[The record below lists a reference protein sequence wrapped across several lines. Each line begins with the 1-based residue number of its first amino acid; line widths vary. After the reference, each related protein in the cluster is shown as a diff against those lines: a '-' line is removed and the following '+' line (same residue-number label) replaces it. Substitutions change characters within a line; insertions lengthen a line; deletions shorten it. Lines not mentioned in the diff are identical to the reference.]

1 MSGELIQRLIRRAI
15 VLGLTVAVIG
25 VGVVTVQAAAQ
36 WRADAAPIDTA
47 PVSMDTIAGDASYE
61 MDRTTQLSSQ
71 LDDLTSQLTDLGA
84 AVSTANDSIAGDA
97 SHAQKLQQ
105 QLSDTKARLT
115 TLQKQLKAA
124 QSRLDALNAA
134 AARQA
139 AINAAAAR
147 PPAASTSSHESEHE
161 GGHDD

>member
-1 MSGELIQRLIRRAI
+1 MSGELIQRVIRRVV

-25 VGVVTVQAAAQ
+25 VGVATVQVAAQ
-36 WRADAAPIDTA
+36 WRADSAPIDTA

-61 MDRTTQLSSQ
+61 IDRTTQLSGQLDTVASQ
-71 LDDLTSQLTDLGA
+71 LADLEA
-84 AVSTANDSIAGDA
+84 AVSTASDGIAGDA
-97 SHAQKLQQ
+97 DHAKALQQ

-115 TLQKQLKAA
+115 ALQRQLKAA
-124 QSRLDALNAA
+124 QKRLNALNAA

-147 PPAASTSSHESEHE
+147 STTTTTASTGGEHE

>member
-1 MSGELIQRLIRRAI
+1 MSGELIQRVIRRVI

-25 VGVVTVQAAAQ
+25 VGVATVQVAAQ

-47 PVSMDTIAGDASYE
+47 PVGMDTIAGDASSE
-61 MDRTTQLSSQ
+61 MDRTTQLSNQLDGVASQ
-71 LDDLTSQLTDLGA
+71 LADLGA
-84 AVSTANDSIAGDA
+84 AVSAANDSIAGDA
-97 SHAQKLQQ
+97 DHAKALQQ
-105 QLSDTKARLT
+105 QLSDTKARLAA
-115 TLQKQLKAA
+115 LQQQLKTA
-124 QSRLDALNAA
+124 QKRLDALNAA

-147 PPAASTSSHESEHE
+147 PTTTSTSSHEDEHE